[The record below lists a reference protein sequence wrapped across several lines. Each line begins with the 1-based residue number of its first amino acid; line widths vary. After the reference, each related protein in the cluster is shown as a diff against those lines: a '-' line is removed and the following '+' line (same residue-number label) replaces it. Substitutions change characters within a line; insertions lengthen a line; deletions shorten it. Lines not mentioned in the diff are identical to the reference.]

1 MKIEIRSSGNVQTID
16 REQEESLYSDART
29 PLHPPKKTVKLPLW
43 VPAVTVTF
51 FLLVIL
57 VLMVWMHESMLKRLV
72 PKT

>member
-43 VPAVTVTF
+43 TAVEGLRPFDST
-51 FLLVIL
+51 
-57 VLMVWMHESMLKRLV
+57 
-72 PKT
+72 